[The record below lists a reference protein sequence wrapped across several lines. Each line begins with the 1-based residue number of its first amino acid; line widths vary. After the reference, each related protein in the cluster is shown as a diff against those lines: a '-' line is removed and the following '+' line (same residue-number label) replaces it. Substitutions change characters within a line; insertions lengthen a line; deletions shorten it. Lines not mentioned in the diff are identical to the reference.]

1 MIPIA
6 ETAREHLRGHM
17 DTDQNYLEQ
26 YCSTCQDETDQL
38 TAPEAVTVSCLR
50 CGGSNPVQDEDE
62 RVAALLHRVTE
73 DDSAFLDS
81 WRKTAGGAPNTPPV
95 GRV

>member
-1 MIPIA
+1 MHM
-6 ETAREHLRGHM
+6 ET
-17 DTDQNYLEQ
+17 DTDYVEQ

-38 TAPEAVTVSCLR
+38 TAAESTTVRCLR
-50 CGGSNPVQDEDE
+50 CGNSNRYQVEDE

-81 WRKTAGGAPNTPPV
+81 WRETAGGAPNTPPV
-95 GRV
+95 ARV

>member
-1 MIPIA
+1 
-6 ETAREHLRGHM
+6 M

-26 YCSTCQDETDQL
+26 YCTTCQDETDQL
-38 TAPEAVTVSCLR
+38 TAPEPATVNCLR

-73 DDSAFLDS
+73 EESAFLDS
-81 WRKTAGGAPNTPPV
+81 WRETTVDTPSQPV